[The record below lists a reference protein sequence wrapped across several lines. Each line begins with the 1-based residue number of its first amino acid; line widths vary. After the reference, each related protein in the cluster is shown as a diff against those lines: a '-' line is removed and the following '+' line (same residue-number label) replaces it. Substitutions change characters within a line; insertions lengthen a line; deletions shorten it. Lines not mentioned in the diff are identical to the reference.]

1 MHKGRAMRRI
11 SATLLLLLAAPA
23 FAQTSEVNDAITKFV
38 GAPGFERLDP
48 VTTEQDLNAFWLD
61 LETISP
67 GGPIG
72 PIEKAL
78 LTATS
83 AIPSTRTRTAISYGE
98 MVDEEAGPI
107 SFIELRHYNLGPQ
120 IRNDAIDAYGAENV
134 GTPDDFG
141 TGDHM
146 AWRFVFMPLM
156 NNAAIVRDVSNR
168 TISPD
173 DAADDECTGR
183 PCLDPYASFEDMAD
197 WQEMGGTLPDWP
209 AQYPDAVDG
218 LSTPAH
224 TIAELAVMGFWA
236 SAESGTYQWTGGEHP
251 EAARNF
257 QPYRFIGIDR
267 DLGQEAMID
276 SVWRET
282 LVNDDALSEILFR
295 RLEIAGQV
303 YLMQAGV
310 ER

>member
-1 MHKGRAMRRI
+1 MKRL
-11 SATLLLLLAAPA
+11 SAIAILLFTAPA
-23 FAQTSEVNDAITKFV
+23 FAQSSEVDDAITKFV
-38 GAPGFERLDP
+38 GARGFERLDP
-48 VTTEQDLNAFWLD
+48 VTIEQDLNAFWLD
-61 LETISP
+61 LETTSP

-72 PIEKAL
+72 PIEKAV

-98 MVDEEAGPI
+98 MIDPEAGPV

-120 IRNDAIDAYGAENV
+120 IRNDTIEAYGAENV
-134 GTPDDFG
+134 GSPDDFG
-141 TGDHM
+141 TGYHM
-146 AWRFVFMPLM
+146 AWRFVFTPLM
-156 NNAAIVRDVSNR
+156 NNAAMLREVSNR
-168 TISPD
+168 IISPD

-197 WQEMGGTLPDWP
+197 WQEMSGTLPDWP

-224 TIAELAVMGFWA
+224 TIAELAVIGFWA

-267 DLGQEAMID
+267 ELGQEAMID

-282 LVNDDALSEILFR
+282 LANDDSLSEILFR
-295 RLEIAGQV
+295 RLEIGGHV